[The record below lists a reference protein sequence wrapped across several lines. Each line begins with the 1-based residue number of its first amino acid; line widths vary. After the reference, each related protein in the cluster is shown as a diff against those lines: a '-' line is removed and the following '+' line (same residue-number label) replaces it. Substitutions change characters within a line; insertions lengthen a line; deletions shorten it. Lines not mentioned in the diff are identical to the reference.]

1 MCSPFSLNN
10 GVWERLLRSSSYG
23 EFMAK
28 PESIFW
34 KEVKS
39 KLKDFSLT
47 RLESWASAGVPDVLA
62 YNKKGTFFTIE
73 LKVTVCKKIRFSPHQ
88 ISFHMR
94 HPTNTFVLAKVL
106 GPSSSKLCHSK
117 PSGIKLYA
125 GAQVETL
132 SSLGHEPVA
141 PIAESWTAVLSKFKN
156 L

>member
-1 MCSPFSLNN
+1 
-10 GVWERLLRSSSYG
+10 
-23 EFMAK
+23 MAK

-62 YNKKGTFFTIE
+62 YNKNGTFFTIE

-88 ISFHMR
+88 IAFHIK
-94 HPTNTFVLAKVL
+94 HPDNTFVLAKVL
-106 GPSSSKLCHSK
+106 GQRA
-117 PSGIKLYA
+117 IKLYA
-125 GAQVETL
+125 GSQVETL
-132 SSLGHEPVA
+132 VALGHEPVA

>member
-1 MCSPFSLNN
+1 
-10 GVWERLLRSSSYG
+10 
-23 EFMAK
+23 MAK

-62 YNKKGTFFTIE
+62 YNNNGTFFTIE
-73 LKVTVCKKIRFSPHQ
+73 LKVTTGKKIRFSPHQ

-106 GPSSSKLCHSK
+106 GPSSSK
-117 PSGIKLYA
+117 PSDIKLYA

>member
-1 MCSPFSLNN
+1 
-10 GVWERLLRSSSYG
+10 
-23 EFMAK
+23 MAK

-62 YNKKGTFFTIE
+62 YNKNGTFFTIE
-73 LKVTVCKKIRFSPHQ
+73 LKVTTGNKLRFSPHQ

-94 HPTNTFVLAKVL
+94 HTDNTFVLAKVL
-106 GPSSSKLCHSK
+106 GQRAP
-117 PSGIKLYA
+117 KLYA
-125 GAQVETL
+125 GIQVETL
-132 SSLGHEPVA
+132 HWQGHEPVA
-141 PIAESWTAVLSKFKN
+141 PVADSWTKIISKFKN

>member
-1 MCSPFSLNN
+1 
-10 GVWERLLRSSSYG
+10 
-23 EFMAK
+23 MAK

-62 YNKKGTFFTIE
+62 YNNNGTFFTIE
-73 LKVTVCKKIRFSPHQ
+73 LKVTTGKKIRFSPHQ

-106 GPSSSKLCHSK
+106 GQRA
-117 PSGIKLYA
+117 IKLYA

>member
-1 MCSPFSLNN
+1 
-10 GVWERLLRSSSYG
+10 
-23 EFMAK
+23 MAK

-62 YNKKGTFFTIE
+62 YNNNGTFFTIE
-73 LKVTVCKKIRFSPHQ
+73 LKVTTGKKIRFSPHQ

-106 GPSSSKLCHSK
+106 GQRA
-117 PSGIKLYA
+117 IKLYA

-141 PIAESWTAVLSKFKN
+141 PIAESWTAVIEKFKN